1 MECKKLISCENLEFL
16 QKIIDSTNSYGV
28 GFELKDLYSFF
39 LFSMEI
45 VSLSNHDQHI
55 IYESLLEDI
64 KYYENNHKKLEKEY
78 EKFTFKAIQRI
89 FNEIFYH
96 TNKESF
102 IGLLYDIKTEYENNT
117 GTSKS
122 INKIKSLHFFE
133 EIKVNILNC
142 FYLAGSYLPS
152 SIRRFILNVD
162 LISIELCSK
171 IELLEDYGISEM
183 IDLYF
188 RNYMPS
194 IPISLCRKAL
204 YTLCQL
210 KSKPIKTMTKV
221 VSNYLNHELEEKSI
235 KQKMLIEEMKVKEY
249 EEEQSKI
256 LNELI
261 ETRKSSTNL
270 KYRTIIDSEIK
281 KLQMKYSKFSEFK
294 TKLEQTIAKC
304 KITFL
309 QQNQLCVE
317 KDFDDIRKELLTEEY
332 MNFNLTDGT
341 TINEERWGD
350 KIKRFLSESLDI
362 KNSHLKSIIPVKTIK
377 KLIDNIPIIKDKND
391 IENQT
396 ILLGMMGSILLGP
409 KFILHKTKVL
419 KYNGLTA
426 LGYKFPGRPPKD
438 IPFSMPTPLQ
448 IIPAGLLGLIG
459 CSNLIEDAYLSVIVT
474 KNNYNFLNEEKLI
487 NLNELESYTL
497 EEEEKNDRKI
507 DL

>member
-16 QKIIDSTNSYGV
+16 QRIIDSTNSYGI

-39 LFSMEI
+39 LFSMKI
-45 VSLSNHDQHI
+45 VSLSDHDQQI
-55 IYESLLEDI
+55 IYESLLENI
-64 KYYENNHKKLEKEY
+64 KYYEDNHKKLEKKY
-78 EKFTFKAIQRI
+78 EKFTFEAIQKI

-96 TNKESF
+96 TDKDSF
-102 IGLLYDIKTEYENNT
+102 IELLENIKTEYEKNT
-117 GTSKS
+117 GTSQS
-122 INKIKSLHFFE
+122 VNKIKPLHFFE

-188 RNYMPS
+188 RNYMPF
-194 IPISLCRKAL
+194 IPISLARKTL

-210 KSKPIKTMTKV
+210 KSKPVKTMTKV
-221 VSNYLNHELEEKSI
+221 VSNYLNHELDQKLI
-235 KQKMLIEEMKVKEY
+235 KQKILEEEMKVKEY

-261 ETRKSSTNL
+261 ETRRNATNL
-270 KYRTIIDSEIK
+270 KYRTILDSEIK
-281 KLQMKYSKFSEFK
+281 RLQMKYSKFSEFK
-294 TKLEQTIAKC
+294 TKLEQIIAKC

-309 QQNQLCVE
+309 QENELCVE
-317 KDFDDIRKELLTEEY
+317 KDFDDIRKELLTEKY
-332 MNFNLTDGT
+332 MKFSLTDGT

-350 KIKRFLSESLDI
+350 KIKRFLSESIDI
-362 KNSHLKSIIPVKTIK
+362 KNPYLKGIIPVKSIK
-377 KLIDNIPIIKDKND
+377 IMVDNIPIIKDKD
-391 IENQT
+391 DSENQT
-396 ILLGMMGSILLGP
+396 RLLGMMATILLGP
-409 KFILHKTKVL
+409 KFMLHKSKVL
-419 KYNGLTA
+419 RYKGLSAIGYA
-426 LGYKFPGRPPKD
+426 LPGKPPKD
-438 IPFSMPTPLQ
+438 ISFSMPTPLQ

-459 CSNLIEDAYLSVIVT
+459 CSNLIEEAYLSIIVT
-474 KNNYNFLNEEKLI
+474 KHENFLNED
-487 NLNELESYTL
+487 NLLDLTEFEDYTL
-497 EEEEKNDRKI
+497 EEDKVGGYR